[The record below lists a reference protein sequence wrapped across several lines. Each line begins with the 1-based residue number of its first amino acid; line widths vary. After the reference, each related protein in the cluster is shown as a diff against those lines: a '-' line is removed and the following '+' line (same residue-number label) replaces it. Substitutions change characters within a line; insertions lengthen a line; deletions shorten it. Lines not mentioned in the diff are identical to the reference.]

1 MGWPFRLGSGRT
13 LQVSKQQAAESSHIH
28 SQAAYH
34 SPHHSVPSSLS
45 GWDPTYVPIEER
57 LGAMSTE
64 EKEKLDAAIAAD
76 DARAKAAEER
86 EEKMKAAL
94 AAEKEAVAIT

>member
-1 MGWPFRLGSGRT
+1 MGLGGM
-13 LQVSKQQAAESSHIH
+13 AFPPGFGPDA
-28 SQAAYH
+28 
-34 SPHHSVPSSLS
+34 P

-94 AAEKEAVAIT
+94 DEGGVEKMKAALAAEKEAVAIT